1 MKNHQYTQGERSM
14 EQMTT
19 AKTAMREIG
28 RSAARDAA
36 KEALRGAAVYAAV
49 NIAPVSKSVAAATIS
64 GVFRI
69 AEQVERMHDGEI
81 TAIECAEAVSDVCV
95 SVLIGT
101 VFAEAAKQ
109 WISHPVL
116 GPILGNAAGVFLYQM
131 ISANM
136 KRAVEALP
144 QAQMAV

>member
-1 MKNHQYTQGERSM
+1 MNRITQERAA
-14 EQMTT
+14 Q
-19 AKTAMREIG
+19 REIR

-36 KEALRGAAVYAAV
+36 REALRGAAVYAAV
-49 NIAPVSKSVAAATIS
+49 NLAPVSKSVAAATIS

-69 AEQVERMHDGEI
+69 AEQAERLHDGET
-81 TAIECAEAVSDVCV
+81 TALEFTESAADICV

-109 WISHPVL
+109 WIPNPVL
-116 GPILGNAAGVFLYQM
+116 GPILGNAAGVFLYQ
-131 ISANM
+131 IVSANM

-144 QAQMAV
+144 QAQAGVSA